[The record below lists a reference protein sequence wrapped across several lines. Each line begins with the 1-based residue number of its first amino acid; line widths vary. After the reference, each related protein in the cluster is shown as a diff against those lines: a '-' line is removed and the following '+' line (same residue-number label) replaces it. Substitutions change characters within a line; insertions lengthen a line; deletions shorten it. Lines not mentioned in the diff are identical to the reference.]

1 MKNHQ
6 SIKTKK
12 NLKKNEISFLLKTDI
27 YPKYII
33 YKACY
38 TFIDRVYI
46 YLDKHTKEDIKVTL
60 KGKNK
65 LKDKDIDSLKG
76 LFLNELLNVILRE
89 NITKRNKKI
98 LEYIVGG
105 AINASL
111 ENNKLVEL
119 ENKSK
124 DQLDKKESE
133 EDINVEKEI
142 AILKKELE
150 KMEEEDFEN
159 DSLGIKEVC

>member
-1 MKNHQ
+1 MKKSQN
-6 SIKTKK
+6 IKTKK
-12 NLKKNEISFLLKTDI
+12 NLKKNEISFLLNVDI
-27 YPKYII
+27 YPKYVI

-46 YLDKHTKEDIKVTL
+46 YLDKPNKENIKVIL

-65 LKDKDIDSLKG
+65 LKGKEMESLKG

-111 ENNKLVEL
+111 ENNKEIES
-119 ENKSK
+119 ENEIENQSAEKG
-124 DQLDKKESE
+124 LE
-133 EDINVEKEI
+133 EDINIEKEI
-142 AILKKELE
+142 TILKEELE

-159 DSLGIKEVC
+159 DSLGIKENY